1 MSGDNPSILSQ
12 QEPVEE
18 NHSGIP
24 EVDPGRPATPV
35 ATGTIGTDLEPAE
48 AGQQGDA
55 EAPEAEA
62 VEQAFDPLYQNPIIE
77 KLNSMEDVGTEG
89 VLSIMHQDYD
99 AATALINE
107 IDTNTEDK
115 KILKEIVSLY
125 GADKAMIWLSL
136 ASNAI
141 TNLSYRSGLNLTI
154 RQDGAQWLQGVLLD
168 NNKVQ
173 GVSRP
178 PVKRS
183 TEGTKLLTGPQ
194 AVMRARGVMNMGDY
208 VHLPL
213 PHSGIWVTLLIAGD
227 DEFVDMQTAIM
238 AEKAILGRR
247 TNGLVFNNLDVV
259 VRKHMTDFL
268 LGMVTDSSI
277 GVSDKKTLLP
287 LIKEQDLD
295 LIANAYLGAR
305 FKSGYHMVTAC
316 AADPKKCVHVEAAK
330 VNVSRLSIID
340 NNRLSP
346 TQRAHM
352 SHFSG
357 RTVEQVIAYQTGFEV
372 MKDNVIT
379 VKDVKFYL
387 RVPSLEDK
395 NAAGYA
401 WINGIQ
407 QAITDSFN
415 DSMTREQ
422 REQHINK
429 QAALSSMRGYAHWVT
444 KIEFNDGN
452 YVESA
457 DDVALLLKQFSA
469 TPDMRKPFFEELNKF
484 INRVTVGVVAVP
496 RWKCPNCQA
505 RQPLVSNTFPAYT
518 PLNVARVFFTLMT
531 NTLNQTF
538 DQADI

>member
-18 NHSGIP
+18 NHAGIP
-24 EVDPGRPATPV
+24 EVDPGRPAT
-35 ATGTIGTDLEPAE
+35 TGTIGTDPEPAE

-62 VEQAFDPLYQNPIIE
+62 VEQTFDPLYQNPIIE

-154 RQDGAQWLQGVLLD
+154 RQDGAQWLQGILLD
-168 NNKVQ
+168 SNKVQ

>member
-24 EVDPGRPATPV
+24 EVDPGRPAT
-35 ATGTIGTDLEPAE
+35 TGTIGTDPEPAE
-48 AGQQGDA
+48 TGQQGEA

-154 RQDGAQWLQGVLLD
+154 RQDGAQWLQGILLD